1 MSENT
6 EPFAFLAHCL
16 TQSIKVDC
24 RQTSHGARVR
34 VDVSINAGV
43 KHRFVLI
50 DRRFDGVKDSELNET
65 FFKVIAFP
73 ENNTR
78 CHYIGLN
85 IISDWAH
92 NQKKG
97 RGSDE
102 RRSQQADPS
111 DHPSLW

>member
-1 MSENT
+1 MGENT
-6 EPFAFLAHCL
+6 EPFAFLTHCL

-24 RQTSHGARVR
+24 RPTSHGARVR
-34 VDVSINAGV
+34 VDISINNGV

-50 DRRFDGVKDSELNET
+50 DRRFDGVQDSELNET
-65 FFKVIAFP
+65 VFKVIACP

-78 CHYIGLN
+78 CHYVGLN

-97 RGSDE
+97 RNDE
-102 RRSQQADPS
+102 LRSRQADPS

>member
-6 EPFAFLAHCL
+6 EPFAFLTHCI

-24 RQTSHGARVR
+24 RPTSHSARVH
-34 VDVSINAGV
+34 VDISINAGV

-50 DRRFDGVKDSELNET
+50 DRRFDGVKSSELNET
-65 FFKVIAFP
+65 FFEVIASP

-85 IISDWAH
+85 IMSDWAH
-92 NQKKG
+92 KQKKG
-97 RGSDE
+97 RGNNGLH
-102 RRSQQADPS
+102 Q
-111 DHPSLW
+111 

>member
-6 EPFAFLAHCL
+6 EPFAFLTHCL
-16 TQSIKVDC
+16 TQSIKVEC
-24 RQTSHGARVR
+24 RPTSHAARVR
-34 VDVSINAGV
+34 VDILINAGV
-43 KHRFVLI
+43 EHRFVLI
-50 DRRFDGVKDSELNET
+50 DRRFDGVQGSKLNEA
-65 FFKVIAFP
+65 FSKVIAFP
-73 ENNTR
+73 ENTK
-78 CHYIGLN
+78 CHYVGLN

-92 NQKKG
+92 NQKKE